1 MSSTHSK
8 RMDKIDSFKDVV
20 RVIGRGAT
28 LGRSLTVSE
37 AEQAAHWLLNGHVDE
52 FQLGAFLMMLRL
64 RGETPEEAAGLA
76 QGLRSGMN
84 VPDNL
89 AVDVDWP
96 VYAGKRRQLPWFL
109 LTSLA
114 LAQQGKR
121 VLMHGA
127 VGGDTDRL
135 YLEPIIRAM
144 GLPIAHNWQD
154 VRTALDQHN
163 WVYIP
168 MEVFFPQ
175 LVSWLNLKQNLGLR
189 SVMHTVARLLNP
201 AQAPMSVRG
210 VFHQEYVEL
219 HARVAQLQA
228 TDKVI
233 IIRGDGGEAEVSAD
247 RRVPIVSITQG
258 HIEERTSDPVSLS
271 RPIAEDLSVV
281 SVAQRLLSVW
291 RGCGEAEEVYG
302 RQTMLQTLTV
312 LTHSVNLMSP
322 TEF

>member
-8 RMDKIDSFKDVV
+8 RIDKIDSFKDVV

-28 LGRSLTVSE
+28 LGRSLTLAE
-37 AEQAAHWLLNGHVDE
+37 AEQAAHWLLNGEVDDV
-52 FQLGAFLMMLRL
+52 QLGAFLMMLRL

-76 QGLRSGMN
+76 QGLRAGMK
-84 VPDNL
+84 VPDDL

-109 LTSLA
+109 LASLA
-114 LAQQGKR
+114 LAKQGKR
-121 VLMHGA
+121 VMMHGA

-135 YLEPIIRAM
+135 YLEPVIRAM
-144 GLPIAHNWQD
+144 GLPIAHNWQE
-154 VRTALDQHN
+154 VQAALDQHN
-163 WVYIP
+163 WVYVP

-175 LVSWLNLKQNLGLR
+175 LVSWLNLKQTLGLR

-219 HARVAQLQA
+219 HAKVAQLQA

-247 RRVPIVSITQG
+247 KRIPIVRITQG
-258 HIEERTSDPVSLS
+258 CIEESTTEPELVS
-271 RPIAEDLSVV
+271 RPIAEDLSVQ
-281 SVAQRLLSVW
+281 SVTQRLLSVW
-291 RGCGEAEEVYG
+291 RSEMSEEIFG
-302 RQTMLQTLTV
+302 RATINATLAV
-312 LTHSVNLMSP
+312 LH
-322 TEF
+322 